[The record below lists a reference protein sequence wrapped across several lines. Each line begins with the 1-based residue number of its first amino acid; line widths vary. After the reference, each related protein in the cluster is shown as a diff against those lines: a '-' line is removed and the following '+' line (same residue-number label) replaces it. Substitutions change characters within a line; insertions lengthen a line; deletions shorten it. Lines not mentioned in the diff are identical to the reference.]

1 MPTMPTDPGTD
12 ERFEHDAA
20 GHRFTLSSGASV
32 AVLDYR
38 VHDAQTLEYYHTF
51 VPSPMRGRGVASRL
65 VAHALRY
72 ALEQRLAVIPT
83 CPFVSAFIRRHPE
96 YAAVLHR

>member
-1 MPTMPTDPGTD
+1 MPSDSGSN

-20 GHRFTLSSGASV
+20 AHRFTLSFGAAV

-38 VHDAQTLEYYHTF
+38 EHDSRTLEYYHTF
-51 VPSPMRGRGVASRL
+51 VPPAMRGRGVASQL
-65 VAHALRY
+65 VTHALRY
-72 ALEQRLAVIPT
+72 AQAQGVSVIPT

-96 YAAVLHR
+96 YAAVLQR

>member
-1 MPTMPTDPGTD
+1 MPSDPGTD
-12 ERFEHDAA
+12 ERIERDAA
-20 GHRFTLSSGASV
+20 SHRFTLSSGAAA

-38 VHDAQTLEYYHTF
+38 EHDARTLEYYHTF

-83 CPFVSAFIRRHPE
+83 CPFVAAFIRRHPE

>member
-1 MPTMPTDPGTD
+1 MPSDPVSD

-20 GHRFTLSSGASV
+20 AHRFTLSSGTAV

-38 VHDAQTLEYYHTF
+38 EHDARTLEYYHTF
-51 VPSPMRGRGVASRL
+51 VPTSLRGRGVASRL

-72 ALEQRLAVIPT
+72 AIEQHLSVIPT
-83 CPFVSAFIRRHPE
+83 CPFVAAFIRRHPE
-96 YAAVLHR
+96 YAAVVHR

>member
-1 MPTMPTDPGTD
+1 MPSDPGGD
-12 ERFEHDAA
+12 ERFEHDATA
-20 GHRFTLSSGASV
+20 HRFTLSLGAAV

-38 VHDAQTLEYYHTF
+38 EHDSRTLEYYHTF
-51 VPSPMRGRGVASRL
+51 VPPAMRGRGVASRL

-72 ALEQRLAVIPT
+72 ALAQRISVIPT
-83 CPFVSAFIRRHPE
+83 CPFVAAFIRRHTD

>member
-1 MPTMPTDPGTD
+1 MPSDPAGE

-20 GHRFTLSSGASV
+20 GHRFTLSSGTAV

-38 VHDAQTLEYYHTF
+38 AHDSRTLEYYHTF
-51 VPSPMRGRGVASRL
+51 VPPPMRGRGVASRL

-72 ALEQRLAVIPT
+72 ALAQRISVIPT
-83 CPFVSAFIRRHPE
+83 CPFVAAFIRKNSE
-96 YAAVLHR
+96 YAVVLPR

>member
-1 MPTMPTDPGTD
+1 MSSDPGSD

-20 GHRFTLSSGASV
+20 AHRFTLSSGTVV

-38 VHDAQTLEYYHTF
+38 EHDSHKLEYYHTF

-72 ALEQRLAVIPT
+72 AQAQRVSVIPT
-83 CPFVSAFIRRHPE
+83 CPFVAAFVRRHPE
-96 YAAVLHR
+96 YAAVLPR

>member
-1 MPTMPTDPGTD
+1 MPSNPGTD
-12 ERFEHDAA
+12 ERIEHDAA
-20 GHRFTLSSGASV
+20 SHRFTLSSGAAE

-38 VHDAQTLEYYHTF
+38 ERDARTLEYYHTF
-51 VPSPMRGRGVASRL
+51 VPEPMRGRGVASRL

-72 ALEQRLAVIPT
+72 ALEQHLAVIPS
-83 CPFVSAFIRRHPE
+83 CQFVAAIIRRQPE

>member
-1 MPTMPTDPGTD
+1 MPNDPGSD

-20 GHRFTLSSGASV
+20 AHRFTLSAGTAH

-38 VHDAQTLEYYHTF
+38 EHDPGTLEYYHTF
-51 VPSPMRGRGVASRL
+51 VPPPMRGRGVASRL

-72 ALEQRLAVIPT
+72 ALAQRVSVIPA
-83 CPFVSAFIRRHPE
+83 CPFVAAFIRRHPE
-96 YAAVLHR
+96 YAAVIHR

>member
-1 MPTMPTDPGTD
+1 MPNDPGTD
-12 ERFEHDAA
+12 ERIERDAA
-20 GHRFTLSSGASV
+20 SHRFTLSSGAAS

-38 VHDAQTLEYYHTF
+38 EHDSRTLEYYHTF
-51 VPSPMRGRGVASRL
+51 VPPPMRGRGVASRL

-83 CPFVSAFIRRHPE
+83 CPFVAAFIRRHPE
-96 YAAVLHR
+96 YAAVVHR

>member
-1 MPTMPTDPGTD
+1 MPSDPGSD

-20 GHRFTLSSGASV
+20 AHRFTLSSGAAV

-38 VHDAQTLEYYHTF
+38 EHGSSTLEYYHTF
-51 VPSPMRGRGVASRL
+51 VPPAMRGRGVASRL

-72 ALEQRLAVIPT
+72 ALAQGIGVIPT
-83 CPFVSAFIRRHPE
+83 CSFVAAFVRRNTE

>member
-1 MPTMPTDPGTD
+1 MPSDSGSD

-20 GHRFTLSSGASV
+20 AHRFTLSIGAAV

-38 VHDAQTLEYYHTF
+38 EHDSRTLEYHHTF
-51 VPSPMRGRGVASRL
+51 VPRALRGRGVASRL
-65 VAHALRY
+65 VTHALRY
-72 ALEQRLAVIPT
+72 AQAQRISVIPT
-83 CPFVSAFIRRHPE
+83 CPFVAAFIRRHPE

>member
-1 MPTMPTDPGTD
+1 MPTMPSDPGSD

-20 GHRFTLSSGASV
+20 AHRFTLAFGTAV

-38 VHDAQTLEYYHTF
+38 EHDARTLEYYHTF
-51 VPSPMRGRGVASRL
+51 VPPPMRGRGVASRL

-72 ALEQRLAVIPT
+72 ALERRLTVIPT
-83 CPFVSAFIRRHPE
+83 CPFVAAFVRRHPE
-96 YAAVLHR
+96 YAPVPRR

>member
-1 MPTMPTDPGTD
+1 MPSDPSTD
-12 ERFEHDAA
+12 ERIERDAA
-20 GHRFTLSSGASV
+20 SHRFTLSSGGAA

-38 VHDAQTLEYYHTF
+38 EHDARILEYYHTF
-51 VPSPMRGRGVASRL
+51 VPQPMRGRGVASRL

-72 ALEQRLAVIPT
+72 ALEQHLAVIPT

-96 YAAVLHR
+96 YSAVLRR

>member
-1 MPTMPTDPGTD
+1 MPTDPGSD
-12 ERFEHDAA
+12 ERFEHDAVA
-20 GHRFTLSSGASV
+20 RRFTLSSGSAA

-38 VHDAQTLEYYHTF
+38 EHDSHTLEYYHTF
-51 VPSPMRGRGVASRL
+51 VPPAMRGRGVASRL

-72 ALEQRLAVIPT
+72 AQAQQVSVIPT

>member
-1 MPTMPTDPGTD
+1 MPSDSGTD
-12 ERFEHDAA
+12 ERIERDAA
-20 GHRFTLSSGASV
+20 SHRFTLSSGAAA

-38 VHDAQTLEYYHTF
+38 EHDSRTLEYYHTF
-51 VPSPMRGRGVASRL
+51 VPPAMRGRGVASRL

-83 CPFVSAFIRRHPE
+83 CPFVAAFIRRHPE
-96 YAAVLHR
+96 YAAVVHR

>member
-1 MPTMPTDPGTD
+1 MPNDPGSD

-20 GHRFTLSSGASV
+20 AHRFTLSSGSAV

-38 VHDAQTLEYYHTF
+38 ERDARTLDYYHTF
-51 VPSPMRGRGVASRL
+51 VPPAMRGRGVASRL
-65 VAHALRY
+65 VSHALRY
-72 ALEQRLAVIPT
+72 ALARQISVIPT
-83 CPFVSAFIRRHPE
+83 CPFVAAFVRKNSE